1 MQFSEL
7 LWGFVVN
14 EQLRQKITSLPHMV
28 LIEYRGL
35 ITSKVELIMPLRKN
49 FPVAAEN
56 RESG

>member
-1 MQFSEL
+1 
-7 LWGFVVN
+7 
-14 EQLRQKITSLPHMV
+14 MV